1 MRLQRYLAQ
10 AAVASRRHAEQ
21 LIASGVVKVNGQ
33 VVTTPGAIVKE
44 RDRVEVDGKRVL
56 RVDPVY
62 RVLLKPR
69 ECLATLNAM
78 GERPTLR
85 RYLHNPEP
93 GLAVVAPLD
102 YPAEGVVLLTTDGEL
117 AAAISKRG
125 QTVPMTYHI
134 KMQGKVGDDE
144 LGRLARGWRWED
156 VAVRPAAVTALA
168 TTGKNT
174 WIEIIVAEA
183 RPRALKAAGD
193 IIRHSVL
200 KISRVRLGSIS
211 FEGLK
216 MGGWRDLSKGELG
229 DLRQRAGIA
238 AQAGGSGHVSPPPP
252 PRHAR
257 RPARLPERPP
267 SRSSERSASRSSE
280 RSASRSSERSPS
292 RPSERPPGRLPE
304 RSPARVSER
313 SPSRPSERPE
323 RGSGRPPSRPS
334 GRAPRRGP
342 RGTNLGHDRR

>member
-10 AAVASRRHAEQ
+10 AAVASRRRAEQ
-21 LIASGVVKVNGQ
+21 LIASGVVTVNGR
-33 VVTTPGAIVKE
+33 VVTTPGVVVAD

-69 ECLATLNAM
+69 ECLATLGDM

-125 QTVPMTYHI
+125 QKVPMTYHL

-144 LGRLARGWRWED
+144 LGRLARGWRWEN
-156 VAVRPAAVTALA
+156 VAVRPVAVQALA

-174 WIEIIVAEA
+174 WIEITVAEA

-200 KISRVRLGSIS
+200 KISRVRLGNIS

-216 MGGWRDLSKGELG
+216 MGGWRDLSKGELA
-229 DLRQRAGIA
+229 DLRQRAGVA
-238 AQAGGSGHVSPPPP
+238 A
-252 PRHAR
+252 
-257 RPARLPERPP
+257 
-267 SRSSERSASRSSE
+267 
-280 RSASRSSERSPS
+280 
-292 RPSERPPGRLPE
+292 
-304 RSPARVSER
+304 
-313 SPSRPSERPE
+313 
-323 RGSGRPPSRPS
+323 
-334 GRAPRRGP
+334 
-342 RGTNLGHDRR
+342 